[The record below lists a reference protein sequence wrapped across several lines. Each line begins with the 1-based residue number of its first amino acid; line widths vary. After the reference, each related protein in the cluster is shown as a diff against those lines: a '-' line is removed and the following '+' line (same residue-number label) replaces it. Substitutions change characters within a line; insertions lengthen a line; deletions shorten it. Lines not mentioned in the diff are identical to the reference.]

1 MDGLG
6 TGSHQHVS
14 FEHKRMKKLI
24 TFSLWGDD
32 PKYRTGALRNIEL
45 APKFYPGWTL
55 RFYVAKDDC
64 GKCNSGMAHEFTRW
78 NYQDEFV
85 ETDTQVELV
94 LVDEPA
100 DWRGMFWRFRP
111 ASEDDVDVFISRDC
125 DSRLSNREAAAVQEW
140 LDGPKLVHSMGDHP
154 YHFNP
159 SQALMGGMFGM
170 KRHAFPQMAKLI
182 DEFCQQYPDAWQC
195 DQDFLKQH
203 VFPLVAHKV
212 HATSDIH
219 PGCHK
224 FPIPRDGDNF
234 IGAIIGPNEE
244 KLHPEHHAMVK

>member
-1 MDGLG
+1 MG
-6 TGSHQHVS
+6 
-14 FEHKRMKKLI
+14 KKLI

-32 PKYRTGALRNIEL
+32 EKYCMGACRNVLL
-45 APKFYPGWTL
+45 AQKLYPDWSC
-55 RFYVAKDDC
+55 RFYID
-64 GKCNSGMAHEFTRW
+64 R
-78 NYQDEFV
+78 
-85 ETDTQVELV
+85 ETVPLRHRLMLAQTGNGTELV
-94 LVDEPA
+94 DMPKGMEG
-100 DWRGMFWRFRP
+100 WKGMFARFLP
-111 ASEDDVDVFISRDC
+111 ASDDDVDVFISRDC
-125 DSRLSNREAAAVQEW
+125 DSRLSEREVAAVQEW

-170 KRHAFPQMAKLI
+170 KKHACPQMDELI
-182 DEFCQQYPDAWQC
+182 KQFCLQYPDAWQC

-219 PGCHK
+219 PGCHR
-224 FPIPRDGDNF
+224 FPMPRDGDNF
-234 IGAIIGPNEE
+234 IGAIIGPHEE

>member
-1 MDGLG
+1 
-6 TGSHQHVS
+6 
-14 FEHKRMKKLI
+14 MKKLI

-32 PKYRTGALRNIEL
+32 PKYCVGAIRNAEL
-45 APKFYPGWTL
+45 AKKIYPGWIC
-55 RFYVAKDDC
+55 RFYMSWDLTDGDC
-64 GKCNSGMAHEFTRW
+64 
-78 NYQDEFV
+78 EFV
-85 ETDTQVELV
+85 RTLNALKKMDHVELV
-94 LVDEPA
+94 FTDEPE

-111 ASEDDVDVFISRDC
+111 ASEEDVDVFISRDC
-125 DSRLSNREAAAVQEW
+125 DSRLSEREVAAVQEW

-170 KRHAFPQMAKLI
+170 KKHACPQMDELI
-182 DEFCQQYPDAWQC
+182 KQFCLQYPDAWQC

-219 PGCHK
+219 PGCHR
-224 FPIPRDGDNF
+224 FPMSRDGDNF
-234 IGAIIGPNEE
+234 IGAIIGPHEE